1 MQENSSGCFFLN
13 TVYYANKFE
22 IIKGYIRE
30 TWKLI
35 SNLLIKKVGINQAI
49 NGKLEITK
57 EPS

>member
-1 MQENSSGCFFLN
+1 MFFLN